1 MSERLSTQ
9 SFKTWFVAIMMI
21 LLSGGHLIA
30 QVATIGA
37 GVNAGST
44 GSNAGPAYRSSAASA
59 FDFSQHV
66 YLYTAAELAAAGI
79 NPGDNIT
86 SVAWNKSNAFGTAA
100 TNLSSIWK
108 VYIQNTSVVPGATWS
123 SSSFATQVASA
134 TLAYNNTAQVITTAT
149 GFITLT
155 FSSPF
160 IYTGGNLMIGSDWNC
175 SIFAGSPTTGG
186 FAWRSDNISNVTF
199 GGSNSAATMTMGLQT
214 VRPQIQLGYTA
225 GAPCAGQPT
234 PGNTLAS
241 STTVCAGSAVS
252 LSLQNSTS
260 GSGVSFQWQE
270 SDDNSSWN
278 NFGTSSPSA
287 TFTLGTTPKYFQ
299 CIVTCSGDPNP
310 GISNSVLVSINT
322 TPFPVDF
329 ASTTFPP
336 NCFSETDV
344 ASNYLDRS
352 TSNGFGAV
360 GTGSARWNF
369 YNASSNTVLTLT
381 SPTLSAGVDPNTNLN
396 FDVAGATYNGGEV
409 DTIHVEESSDGGA
422 TWTII
427 ATLTNQVGGVLN
439 TLGATTTSNF
449 VPTAAQ
455 WSSLSFP
462 VTAGSNRF
470 RLRGVSN
477 FGNSVYVDNLNL
489 FTPPPCVEPPTAGN
503 ATASI
508 TQFCNTSLADVTLS
522 LSGNSSG
529 IGQTYQW
536 QYSFDGSDYFD
547 IVGATTAT
555 YLATGNSA
563 STYFQCNVTCGST
576 TVPSA
581 PVFVEAVT
589 PPVAGVISG
598 PSSGFASQANSYSTA
613 GESGN
618 LQWLARLQPA
628 TAWSVISGATT
639 NPQNVFFGAIGT
651 YDIRL
656 IASVPGCNTD
666 SSNIISTTI
675 TIQNDNVCNA
685 VPVNIGVN
693 GPFTNNGATVEPG
706 EAQAPNTNC
715 NGNGSWC
722 DGSSGLISNT
732 VWFTFTVPT
741 GGSGRY
747 GFAVPGWDSQV
758 AVWKASACSD
768 LTSGLGTLWAAND
781 DSASSPFNAYALG
794 FCLEEGETVYIQV
807 DGYGSTTNSAFAL
820 RIDDFGPANA
830 SFTGLPSTICANA
843 ASVSLTGAVAGGTF
857 SGSGVTG
864 SSFDP
869 AAAGAGVHTITYT
882 LSGLDSCYS
891 SSQSVTVEA
900 PTFTY
905 YADVDNDTYGDA
917 SASILSCSA
926 SAPSGYVVDA
936 TDCNDANPSINPG
949 ASEVC
954 NSIDDNCDGL
964 TDEGFDLDGDTYTTC
979 EGDCDDNN
987 AAVYPGATE
996 VCNNIDDDCNTLVD
1010 DGLTFVTYYADVD
1023 GDTYGDASSSV
1034 STCNGA
1040 PVGYVSGNTDCDD
1053 NNAAVNPAATEVC
1066 NSIDDDCDG
1075 LTDENILVAGAIS
1088 GPAVQCLPVA
1098 TGSATFSIAPVAD
1111 ASTYTWSVP
1120 AGMVIVTGQGT
1131 TSIFV
1136 SWSPASISAGVIGNL
1151 SVVPSNACGSGVA
1164 SSVAVDINYTK
1175 PVMPNSISG
1184 PVKVCPGDVVTYS
1197 TSLVARAT
1205 SFVWTLPAG
1214 MSIVGGAGT
1223 NVISVSVSGA
1233 YTGGVISV
1241 SAANSCGVGAARN
1254 RALSLNVP
1262 PASASISGQASGV
1275 CGATGVVYS
1284 CASVVGAT
1292 TYNWT
1297 VPAGASIVSGNG
1309 TNTITVDFTG
1319 SYGGG
1324 NISVQSANGCGNG
1337 GTRNLSVTG
1346 APGLPGVIS
1355 GDQTICPG
1363 QANVPYS
1370 VATVAGASTYNWT
1383 VPGIASIA
1391 SGQGTKDIFVNWGTN
1406 PTVGQSVT
1414 VSATNGCGTGAIR
1427 SLNGIAIDLG
1437 NCIRVGETGAATALN
1452 VYPNPATEL
1461 ATIVFNG
1468 TEGADFNLNMVDIA
1482 GRVIMTERGTAVA
1495 GMNQRNVVVSEMASG
1510 VYFINIQINGVSEQI
1525 RVMID

>member
-1 MSERLSTQ
+1 M
-9 SFKTWFVAIMMI
+9 
-21 LLSGGHLIA
+21 
-30 QVATIGA
+30 
-37 GVNAGST
+37 
-44 GSNAGPAYRSSAASA
+44 
-59 FDFSQHV
+59 V
-66 YLYTAAELAAAGI
+66 YV
-79 NPGDNIT
+79 D
-86 SVAWNKSNAFGTAA
+86 
-100 TNLSSIWK
+100 NLSLFTILPC
-108 VYIQNTSVVPGATWS
+108 IDP
-123 SSSFATQVASA
+123 
-134 TLAYNNTAQVITTAT
+134 
-149 GFITLT
+149 
-155 FSSPF
+155 
-160 IYTGGNLMIGSDWNC
+160 
-175 SIFAGSPTTGG
+175 PT
-186 FAWRSDNISNVTF
+186 
-199 GGSNSAATMTMGLQT
+199 
-214 VRPQIQLGYTA
+214 
-225 GAPCAGQPT
+225 
-234 PGNTLAS
+234 
-241 STTVCAGSAVS
+241 AGSAVS
-252 LSLQNSTS
+252 NI
-260 GSGVSFQWQE
+260 
-270 SDDNSSWN
+270 
-278 NFGTSSPSA
+278 PS
-287 TFTLGTTPKYFQ
+287 
-299 CIVTCSGDPNP
+299 
-310 GISNSVLVSINT
+310 
-322 TPFPVDF
+322 
-329 ASTTFPP
+329 
-336 NCFSETDV
+336 
-344 ASNYLDRS
+344 
-352 TSNGFGAV
+352 
-360 GTGSARWNF
+360 
-369 YNASSNTVLTLT
+369 
-381 SPTLSAGVDPNTNLN
+381 
-396 FDVAGATYNGGEV
+396 
-409 DTIHVEESSDGGA
+409 
-422 TWTII
+422 
-427 ATLTNQVGGVLN
+427 
-439 TLGATTTSNF
+439 
-449 VPTAAQ
+449 
-455 WSSLSFP
+455 
-462 VTAGSNRF
+462 
-470 RLRGVSN
+470 
-477 FGNSVYVDNLNL
+477 
-489 FTPPPCVEPPTAGN
+489 
-503 ATASI
+503 
-508 TQFCNTSLADVTLS
+508 FCNSGEGTVNLS
-522 LSGNSSG
+522 LSGNSTG
-529 IGQTYQW
+529 AGQTYQW
-536 QYSFDGSDYFD
+536 QSSNDGINYSD
-547 IVGATTAT
+547 IVGATGAT
-555 YLATGNSA
+555 HTEGGLLS
-563 STYFQCNVTCGST
+563 STYFICQVTCGEST
-576 TVPSA
+576 VASDT
-581 PVFVEAVT
+581 VFVEAVN
-589 PPVAGVISG
+589 PPVVGTASG
-598 PSSGFASQANSYSTA
+598 PASSFTNQAASYSTT
-613 GESGN
+613 GTGSI
-618 LQWLARLQPA
+618 QWLARLTPA
-628 TAWSVISGATT
+628 TAWSVVSGATN
-639 NPQNVFFGAIGT
+639 NPQNIFFSAPGT
-651 YDIRL
+651 YEIRA
-656 IASVPGCNTD
+656 IALVPGCTPD
-666 SSNIISTTI
+666 SSNIITTVV
-675 TIQNDNVCNA
+675 TIQNDNVCDA
-685 VPVNIGVN
+685 LPVTIGLN

-706 EAQAPNTNC
+706 EAQAPNTSC
-715 NGNGSWC
+715 SGNGTWC
-722 DGSSGLISNT
+722 AGTSGLISNT

-807 DGYGSTTNSAFAL
+807 DGYSATTNSAFAL

-857 SGSGVTG
+857 SGPGVTG

-905 YADVDNDTYGDA
+905 YADVDADTYGDA

-936 TDCNDANPSINPG
+936 TDCNDANPSINPA
-949 ASEVC
+949 ASESC
-954 NSIDDNCDGL
+954 NSIDDDCDGL
-964 TDEGFDLDGDTYTTC
+964 TDEDFDLDLDGYTTC
-979 EGDCDDNN
+979 GGDCDDNN
-987 AAVYPGATE
+987 AAVNPEAAE

-1010 DGLTFVTYYADVD
+1010 DGLTFVTYYADAD

-1040 PVGYVSGNTDCDD
+1040 PVGYVAGNTDCDD

-1223 NVISVSVSGA
+1223 NVISVSVNGA